1 MNAILM
7 TKESW
12 LNSQFSIARFYGG
25 IHING
30 TRYIIMGS
38 EQDLV
43 DDGFAKYYNKLGR
56 EKFMQILEQ
65 NNRTSHET
73 VMRAMEDA
81 LNALKL
87 PKGSI
92 KKLIGREL
100 TWNDEP
106 VKLE

>member
-1 MNAILM
+1 MSAIM
-7 TKESW
+7 MAKEFW

-43 DDGFAKYYNKLGR
+43 DNGFAKYYNKLGR

-65 NNRTSHET
+65 NNRMSRET

-81 LNALKL
+81 LNALKTL
-87 PKGSI
+87 KRARR
-92 KKLIGREL
+92 KQDNQLQTHLEL
-100 TWNDEP
+100 
-106 VKLE
+106 

>member
-7 TKESW
+7 TKDFW
-12 LNSQFSIARFYGG
+12 LNSQFSVARFYSG

-65 NNRTSHET
+65 NKRTSHEA

-81 LNALKL
+81 LNALKTL
-87 PKGSI
+87 KRARR
-92 KKLIGREL
+92 KQDNQLQTHLEL
-100 TWNDEP
+100 
-106 VKLE
+106 

>member
-1 MNAILM
+1 MSAIM
-7 TKESW
+7 MAKEFW

-73 VMRAMEDA
+73 VMRAMEEA
-81 LNALKL
+81 LNALKTL
-87 PKGSI
+87 KRARR
-92 KKLIGREL
+92 KQDNQLQTRLEL
-100 TWNDEP
+100 
-106 VKLE
+106 

>member
-1 MNAILM
+1 MSAIMM
-7 TKESW
+7 TKEFW

-43 DDGFAKYYNKLGR
+43 DNGFAKYYNKLGR

-65 NNRTSHET
+65 NNRTSYEA

-81 LNALKL
+81 LNALKTL
-87 PKGSI
+87 KRARR
-92 KKLIGREL
+92 KQDNQLQTHLEL
-100 TWNDEP
+100 
-106 VKLE
+106 

>member
-1 MNAILM
+1 MMA
-7 TKESW
+7 KEFW

-43 DDGFAKYYNKLGR
+43 DNGFAKYYNKLGR

-65 NNRTSHET
+65 NKHTSHET
-73 VMRAMEDA
+73 VMRAMEDT
-81 LNALKL
+81 LNALKTL
-87 PKGSI
+87 KRARR
-92 KKLIGREL
+92 KQDNQLQTQLEL
-100 TWNDEP
+100 
-106 VKLE
+106 

>member
-1 MNAILM
+1 MSAIM
-7 TKESW
+7 MAKEFW

-56 EKFMQILEQ
+56 EKFIQILEQ
-65 NNRTSHET
+65 NNRTSHVA
-73 VMRAMEDA
+73 VMQAMEDA
-81 LNALKL
+81 LNALKTL
-87 PKGSI
+87 KRAR
-92 KKLIGREL
+92 KKQDDQHQTQLEL
-100 TWNDEP
+100 
-106 VKLE
+106 

>member
-7 TKESW
+7 TKEVW
-12 LNSQFSIARFYGG
+12 MNSQFSIARFYGG

-56 EKFMQILEQ
+56 EKFIQILEQ
-65 NNRTSHET
+65 YKQSDKE
-73 VMRAMEDA
+73 VVKQAMGDA
-81 LNALKL
+81 LNAMKT
-87 PKGSI
+87 I
-92 KKLIGREL
+92 KRARKKQNNKQQ
-100 TWNDEP
+100 T
-106 VKLE
+106 KLEL

>member
-7 TKESW
+7 TKEVW

-43 DDGFAKYYNKLGR
+43 DDRFAKYYNKLGR
-56 EKFMQILEQ
+56 EKFIQILEQ

-73 VMRAMEDA
+73 VMQAME
-81 LNALKL
+81 NALSEFKV
-87 PKGSI
+87 I
-92 KKLIGREL
+92 KRTVKQKNNKQQ
-100 TWNDEP
+100 T
-106 VKLE
+106 KLEL

>member
-1 MNAILM
+1 MSAIM
-7 TKESW
+7 MAKEFW
-12 LNSQFSIARFYGG
+12 LESQFSIARFYGG
-25 IHING
+25 IRINE

-43 DDGFAKYYNKLGR
+43 DDRFAKYYNKLGR

-81 LNALKL
+81 LNALKTL
-87 PKGSI
+87 KRAR
-92 KKLIGREL
+92 KRQDNQLQTCLEL
-100 TWNDEP
+100 
-106 VKLE
+106 

>member
-1 MNAILM
+1 MSAIM
-7 TKESW
+7 MAKEFW

-30 TRYIIMGS
+30 TRYIFMGS

-43 DDGFAKYYNKLGR
+43 DNGFAKYYNKLGR

-65 NNRTSHET
+65 NNRTGHEA

-81 LNALKL
+81 LNALKTL
-87 PKGSI
+87 KRARR
-92 KKLIGREL
+92 KQDNQLQTHLEL
-100 TWNDEP
+100 
-106 VKLE
+106 

>member
-1 MNAILM
+1 MSAIM
-7 TKESW
+7 MAKEFW

-30 TRYIIMGS
+30 TRYIIMGN

-43 DDGFAKYYNKLGR
+43 DNGFAKYYNKLGR

-65 NNRTSHET
+65 NNRTSHEA

-81 LNALKL
+81 LNALKTL
-87 PKGSI
+87 KRARR
-92 KKLIGREL
+92 KQDNQLQTHLEL
-100 TWNDEP
+100 
-106 VKLE
+106 